1 MTHDY
6 GMESTEEDT
15 RMIAFFDS
23 LIERTENDSSS
34 DESDEEHLT
43 HVENILDVLLE
54 THENSRREQ
63 ILSNETESS
72 RTPTN
77 TREDIN
83 HDADTAFG
91 VSIEE
96 LRRLFRCTTNRTLI
110 ENTNEDSSIFEGA
123 FRRKTNITIQREY
136 PNDPQRKSVL
146 NIELIDPK
154 TSSDGETKTDSPGDI
169 SVSVEDVFTTQTST
183 TSQTDISSIQS
194 IEEQSSASGSTRKL
208 RSANKKNG
216 ECSQANTDWSQ
227 SNTSAHSVSSES
239 IILNSEQNFSSE
251 DDNETLNT
259 RFKKTNSS
267 KRSTRNYRKPKRK

>member
-6 GMESTEEDT
+6 GTESTEEDT

-34 DESDEEHLT
+34 GESDEEHLT

-54 THENSRREQ
+54 THENSRREHL
-63 ILSNETESS
+63 LSSENESS
-72 RTPTN
+72 RIPAN
-77 TREDIN
+77 THEDMN
-83 HDADTAFG
+83 YDADTAFG

-96 LRRLFRCTTNRTLI
+96 LRRLFRCTTNRTLV
-110 ENTNEDSSIFEGA
+110 ENTNEDSSIYDGA
-123 FRRKTNITIQREY
+123 IRRKTNITIQREY

-154 TSSDGETKTDSPGDI
+154 NSSEGETKTDSPGDI
-169 SVSVEDVFTTQTST
+169 SVSVKDVFTTQAST
-183 TSQTDISSIQS
+183 TSQTDISSTQS
-194 IEEQSSASGSTRKL
+194 TEEQSSSSGLTRKL

-216 ECSQANTDWSQ
+216 ECSDDNTGWSQ
-227 SNTSAHSVSSES
+227 SNIVPPSVSSER
-239 IILNSEQNFSSE
+239 IILNREQSFSSE
-251 DDNETLNT
+251 DDSETINT

>member
-6 GMESTEEDT
+6 GTESTEEDT

-63 ILSNETESS
+63 ILSSETESS

-77 TREDIN
+77 AHEDMN
-83 HDADTAFG
+83 YDVDTAFG

-96 LRRLFRCTTNRTLI
+96 LRRLFRCTTNRTLV
-110 ENTNEDSSIFEGA
+110 ENTNEDSSISEGA
-123 FRRKTNITIQREY
+123 FRRKTNITIQRDY

-154 TSSDGETKTDSPGDI
+154 TSIEGETKTDSPGDI
-169 SVSVEDVFTTQTST
+169 SVSVKDVFTTHTST
-183 TSQTDISSIQS
+183 TSLTDISSIQS
-194 IEEQSSASGSTRKL
+194 TEEQSSSSGLTRKL
-208 RSANKKNG
+208 RSGNKKNG
-216 ECSQANTDWSQ
+216 ECSDDNTDWSQ
-227 SNTSAHSVSSES
+227 SNIVPHSVSSES
-239 IILNSEQNFSSE
+239 IILNSEQNISSE
-251 DDNETLNT
+251 DDSETTST

-267 KRSTRNYRKPKRK
+267 KRSTRNCRKPKRK